1 MVIHDRIGCDFGPMG
16 RRADRPQL
24 CPTAVTMWPTVLND
38 PPIGSLHDVNN
49 QITDELMKMN
59 PVLIE
64 EETKGALRIAG
75 GPDLGR
81 WTIMI
86 GLNYRNSLV
95 P

>member
-1 MVIHDRIGCDFGPMG
+1 M
-16 RRADRPQL
+16 
-24 CPTAVTMWPTVLND
+24 CPPVLYD
-38 PPIGSLHDVNN
+38 PSIGSLHDVNN
-49 QITDELMKMN
+49 QITDELMEMN

>member
-1 MVIHDRIGCDFGPMG
+1 MRFWA
-16 RRADRPQL
+16 RADGRIVRYSTCVLQL
-24 CPTAVTMWPTVLND
+24 TMCPPVLYD
-38 PPIGSLHDVNN
+38 PSIGSLHDVNN
-49 QITDELMKMN
+49 QITDELMEMN

>member
-1 MVIHDRIGCDFGPMG
+1 
-16 RRADRPQL
+16 
-24 CPTAVTMWPTVLND
+24 
-38 PPIGSLHDVNN
+38 
-49 QITDELMKMN
+49 MN